1 MHNRVI
7 TLFQWHFRYVV
18 SVCFSLQLEKI
29 RNRLQYIN
37 LEDATAS
44 VAAQV
49 KKLRLL

>member
-1 MHNRVI
+1 MNNRVI
-7 TLFQWHFRYVV
+7 VLFQWHFRVVV
-18 SVCFSLQLEKI
+18 SICFCLQLEKI

-49 KKLRLL
+49 K